1 MPKRNRKGQ
10 FVKGGS
16 RRKARKSARRNP
28 VAAKPR
34 ARRNPIAA
42 APVAAA
48 KPNPRRRV
56 RRASRSR
63 SHESKSARSRASKL
77 GWRRRKAGSSAR
89 RNPWHGESKRHAAA
103 ARKGH
108 ETRRARANR
117 RQRAEYRQRTH
128 KTRGMRIGRNETLII
143 RSNPMGMLGTVA
155 GAVVMGGI
163 GYTIADVID
172 RYLATRAP
180 KATATNTAPKPLT
193 GMEAANAIQHLN
205 WGRIAI
211 EGAIAVAG
219 VAGGLY
225 LKKGMFRTAAI
236 SFGLGAGV
244 KTGADI
250 LSKALVPAL
259 FGGKRDSTG
268 SLDLTADTT
277 GNRLFPDLLAASSQ
291 ADQAAMNKDVYGG
304 LRGAPQDRSGQAAG
318 CGGAGCQHDGT
329 STCICNDCK
338 ARRMATD
345 VWNRIQAQQPNAA
358 SFSAPPTI
366 ATSAMNSG
374 TAAGAPASAA
384 PAPAAPAPNSDFAK
398 VLNFGNHPSRRRTA

>member
-89 RNPWHGESKRHAAA
+89 RNPWPGESKRHAAA

-117 RQRAEYRQRTH
+117 RQRKEYRQRHH

-155 GAVVMGGI
+155 GSVVMGGI
-163 GYTIADVID
+163 GYTIADVVD
-172 RYLATRAP
+172 RYIATRAP
-180 KATATNTAPKPLT
+180 KATDTNPNPKPLK
-193 GMEAANAIQHLN
+193 GVDAMNAIQHLN

-236 SFGLGAGV
+236 AFGLGAGV

-259 FGGKRDSTG
+259 FGGKRDATTG
-268 SLDLTADTT
+268 LLDLSADTT
-277 GNRLFPDLLAASSQ
+277 GNRLFPDLLNASSA
-291 ADQAAMNKDVYGG
+291 ADNAALNNKDVYGG

-318 CGGAGCQHDGT
+318 CGGAGCQRDGT
-329 STCICNDCK
+329 STCMHATT
-338 ARRMATD
+338 ARL
-345 VWNRIQAQQPNAA
+345 AA
-358 SFSAPPTI
+358 WRPRSGIASRHSSLSHLRRSPLPPWVPEWLLAHLLRQLLRSPI
-366 ATSAMNSG
+366 PISPRS
-374 TAAGAPASAA
+374 
-384 PAPAAPAPNSDFAK
+384 
-398 VLNFGNHPSRRRTA
+398 